1 MAASGD
7 FHGHNDKGN
16 AQVRTAPLFALEGVV
31 HAPQLVLKVFAL
43 IGNVPVRSLQQQDC
57 PALQGEVLRP
67 HG

>member
-1 MAASGD
+1 
-7 FHGHNDKGN
+7 
-16 AQVRTAPLFALEGVV
+16 VRTAPLFALEDVV

-57 PALQGEVLRP
+57 PALQGELLRP